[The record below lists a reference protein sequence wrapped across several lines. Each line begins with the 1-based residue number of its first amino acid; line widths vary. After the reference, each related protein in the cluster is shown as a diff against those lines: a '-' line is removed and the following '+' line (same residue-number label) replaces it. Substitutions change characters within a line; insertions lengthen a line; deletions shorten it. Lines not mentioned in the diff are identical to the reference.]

1 MQMWR
6 AYLVAILGS
15 CVIYSLHDAAFS
27 GWRAYSFLGLG
38 IILWIFS
45 IAEALIAVMIVSRTV
60 MTAIANEQKP
70 ESAELRRYMLQVDT
84 NEYIFSSI
92 PERDMQKLAAG
103 LLAGRPFSERE
114 WIGKI
119 SNFRTVQDEFERRNL
134 VRLEGKRRVLNGR
147 GRRAMLEI
155 AYGHAGHSPALP
167 LIIKPVR

>member
-15 CVIYSLHDAAFS
+15 CVIYSLHDTNLQ

-38 IILWIFS
+38 VILWIFS
-45 IAEALIAVMIVSRTV
+45 IAEAIIAVMIVSRETV
-60 MTAIANEQKP
+60 LTAVANEQKP
-70 ESAELRRYMLQVDT
+70 EGLKRYMLQVDT

-92 PERDMQKLAAG
+92 PDRDMQKLAAG

-114 WIGKI
+114 WSGKI
-119 SNFRTVQDEFERRNL
+119 SNFRAVQDEFERREL

-155 AYGHAGHSPALP
+155 AYGHTGHTPSPSLAL
-167 LIIKPVR
+167 KPIR

>member
-45 IAEALIAVMIVSRTV
+45 IAEACIAVLVVSRDTV
-60 MTAIANEQKP
+60 MTVLANEEKP
-70 ESAELRRYMLQVDT
+70 IISETHRYMLQVDT

-92 PERDMQKLAAG
+92 PEKDMQKLAAG

-119 SNFRTVQDEFERRNL
+119 SNFRTVQDTFEKRDL
-134 VRLEGKRRVLNGR
+134 VRLEGKRRVLNSR

-155 AYGHAGHSPALP
+155 AYARPSPPLP
-167 LIIKPVR
+167 LGLKRVQ